1 MNDINTLADLLNAFV
16 HSENERLKQK
26 DIKHGPTIGRMYEG
40 LTSVILNASL
50 FKGLNLVV
58 AKGSFIKGSHTE
70 FDVILAEG
78 NGVRNDYT
86 DSYEFTPE
94 QVLAVIQVKKSLY
107 SKDIKDSYENLQDA
121 TALFYDTKAEEYMFC
136 QASDAIRHTLN
147 KPASTY
153 SRGALNIYEEYVYH
167 SLVTEAQ
174 MPIRIVLAYN
184 GFKSEKNF
192 REALV
197 EYLST
202 MQSTT
207 SNRVEGYGPN
217 NIPNLIICDN
227 FSCVKCC
234 GQPFNSPLDPA
245 ADGWWHF
252 VGTSHYNPMYFFL
265 EMLWSKLSYKYNLP
279 NDIFGEDLQTPA
291 LSPFLSCRT
300 HIEDGKAIGW
310 DYEYF
315 DRDDG
320 FLSDNNEI
328 QEWNPVELD
337 IAQFTIISELCRK
350 SNIDTR
356 DDNDLED
363 FVMKNGYKD
372 LQSFIDGLTKT
383 KLASFIEGRLT
394 LLTKQCQC
402 LIHNGKYYAADND
415 TGRLNN
421 WLNKNL

>member
-1 MNDINTLADLLNAFV
+1 MTNINTLADLLNAFAN
-16 HSENERLKQK
+16 SENERLKQK

-40 LTSVILNASL
+40 LTSEILNASL

-58 AKGSFIKGSHTE
+58 ARSSSIKGSYTE

-78 NGVRNDYT
+78 TGERTDYT
-86 DSYEFTPE
+86 DSFEFAPE

-107 SKDIKDSYENLQDA
+107 SKDLKDSYENLKDA
-121 TALFYDTKAEEYMFC
+121 TALFYDTKAEEYMC
-136 QASDAIRHTLN
+136 RQASDAVRLTLN
-147 KPASTY
+147 KPVSAY
-153 SRGALNIYEEYVYH
+153 SHGALNIYEEYVYH

-192 REALV
+192 RQALV

-207 SNRVEGYGPN
+207 SDRIEGYGPN

-234 GQPFNSPLDPA
+234 GQPFNSPLDLA

-265 EMLWSKLSYKYNLP
+265 EMLWSKLTYKYNLP

-315 DRDDG
+315 DRDDS
-320 FLSDNNEI
+320 FLRDNNEI
-328 QEWNPVELD
+328 QEWKPVELD
-337 IAQFTIISELCRK
+337 IAQFAVISELCKK
-350 SNIDTR
+350 SSIDTR
-356 DDNDLED
+356 GDKDLED
-363 FVMKNGYKD
+363 FVKKNGYMD
-372 LQSFIDGLTKT
+372 LQSFIDGLIKT
-383 KLASFIEGRLT
+383 KLVSCVEGRLT

-402 LIHNGKYYAADND
+402 FIHGDKFYAADND
-415 TGRLNN
+415 SGRLNN
-421 WLNKNL
+421 WLIKNM